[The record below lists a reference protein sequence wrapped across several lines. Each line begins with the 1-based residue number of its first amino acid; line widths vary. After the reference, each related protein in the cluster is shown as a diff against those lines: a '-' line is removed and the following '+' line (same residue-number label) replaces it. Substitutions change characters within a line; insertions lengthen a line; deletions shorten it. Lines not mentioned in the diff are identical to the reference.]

1 MGSTLQKILPGR
13 GDKEGQGH
21 RLKRGAALLLLVVSW
36 LSLLTNFPLTR
47 PGIWFP
53 LSAATALLYA
63 FLIFT
68 ADKKELSAEFLLAVL
83 IIMAGVISALRLQ
96 WLKLA
101 FFPVVV
107 AIVYF
112 YPLKT
117 TLRLSLLI
125 PAVGMKD
132 TLSACISFLLHDASF
147 SPGVLIEE
155 AAFSLFL
162 MLAAL
167 TAGVMGERRKKEKE
181 DLERS
186 LHEIRDRARGITR
199 EAEME
204 SLSNDEMMVH
214 YMAFARSTDEEI
226 KELLLTTKKAVLA
239 DSANFFVPCSGG
251 IELRC
256 TTEGKD
262 AVVMNNGGVIAKC
275 LNERK
280 PFSSGELDEKEIDL
294 GYHKTGKK
302 KITSVIAVPISD
314 SSAMIGVL
322 TVDSSRYQAFSG
334 IEGTEKTVRMFADH
348 LIRIIE
354 RQRISMALNREL
366 SGLKMLERESSSLVT
381 SLKIDEIS
389 EKLCK
394 VAEKI
399 SGARSFF
406 FIIQDRNFELKYHT
420 GAAPQGAALF
430 NLGGTIVNFAVENKH
445 RHYVPDLREYAA
457 VKIMPFETENVLSV
471 MAIPMIYEN
480 NLLGLLVMLSE
491 ETDFLDAS
499 RINLLDIFCNQASTS
514 IANAQLHARI
524 EKMATTDGLTGLF
537 NHRLFQEKLSG
548 EFKRMKRFSEP
559 ISLILADIDY
569 FKKVNDTYGHPVGDL
584 VLKRVAQM
592 IKETIRDIDIPARYG
607 GEEFAVVLPGTSA
620 EGARNI
626 AERLRQRVKE
636 NPLSANGR
644 QIDVSISAGIAT
656 SPSDAKS
663 KEELIE
669 KADKALYHAKH
680 SGRDQSVVWSSI
692 S

>member
-1 MGSTLQKILPGR
+1 MGSTLQKILQGR

-21 RLKRGAALLLLVVSW
+21 RLKRGAALLFLVVSW
-36 LSLLTNFPLTR
+36 LSLLTNSPVTH
-47 PGIWFP
+47 PVIWFP
-53 LSAATALLYA
+53 LSAMAVFLYA
-63 FLIFT
+63 FLIFA
-68 ADKKELSAEFLLAVL
+68 ADKEELSAEFLLAVL
-83 IIMAGVISALRLQ
+83 VILAGVISALGLK

-101 FFPVVV
+101 FFPAV
-107 AIVYF
+107 AATVYY

-125 PAVGMKD
+125 PAVGMKGS
-132 TLSACISFLLHDASF
+132 LSSAIALLLHKTPF
-147 SPGVLIEE
+147 SPEIIIEE

-167 TAGVMGERRKKEKE
+167 TGGVMIEKTKKEKD
-181 DLERS
+181 DLERA
-186 LHEIRDRARGITR
+186 LQEIRDKARGITR

-214 YMAFARSTDEEI
+214 YEAFTRSTDEEI
-226 KELLLTTKKAVLA
+226 KELLLTIKKAVLA

-256 TTEGKD
+256 TSEGKD
-262 AVVMNNGGVIAKC
+262 AIVTGNGGIIARC
-275 LNERK
+275 LNDRK
-280 PFSSGELDEKEIDL
+280 TFSSGELDEKEIDP
-294 GYHKTGKK
+294 GYHKTGKM
-302 KITSVIAVPISD
+302 KITSLIAIPIAE
-314 SSAMIGVL
+314 SSATIGVL

-348 LIRIIE
+348 LVRIIE
-354 RQRISMALNREL
+354 RQRTSMALNREL

-381 SLKIDEIS
+381 SLRIDEIS

-394 VAEKI
+394 VADKI

-406 FIIQDRNFELKYHT
+406 FIVQGKNFELKYHT
-420 GAAPQGAALF
+420 GATPQGVGFF
-430 NLGGTIVNFAVENKH
+430 NLGGTIVNFAVENRH

-457 VKIMPFETENVLSV
+457 VKVMPFETKDIRSV

-480 NLLGLLVMLSE
+480 NLLGLLVMLSG

-514 IANAQLHARI
+514 IANAQLHAKI

-548 EFKRMKRFSEP
+548 EFKRMNRFSEP
-559 ISLILADIDY
+559 ISLILADIDH

-584 VLKRVAQM
+584 VLKKVAQV

-607 GEEFAVVLPGTSA
+607 GEEFAVVLPRTAG

-626 AERLRQRVKE
+626 AERLRQKVKE
-636 NPLSANGR
+636 NPFSANGR
-644 QIDVSISAGIAT
+644 RIDVSISVGIAT
-656 SPSDAKS
+656 SPSDAKG
-663 KEELIE
+663 KEELVE

-680 SGRDQSVVWSSI
+680 SGRDQSVLWSNI

>member
-1 MGSTLQKILPGR
+1 M
-13 GDKEGQGH
+13 
-21 RLKRGAALLLLVVSW
+21 
-36 LSLLTNFPLTR
+36 
-47 PGIWFP
+47 
-53 LSAATALLYA
+53 
-63 FLIFT
+63 
-68 ADKKELSAEFLLAVL
+68 AVL
-83 IIMAGVISALRLQ
+83 IILAGVISALRLQ
-96 WLKLA
+96 WLKLV
-101 FFPVVV
+101 FFPIVV
-107 AIVYF
+107 ALVYF

-132 TLSACISFLLHDASF
+132 SPLALISFLLHKGPFPSEI
-147 SPGVLIEE
+147 LIEE
-155 AAFSLFL
+155 ASFSLFL

-167 TAGVMGERRKKEKE
+167 TAGVMVERPKKEKE
-181 DLERS
+181 DIERS
-186 LHEIRDRARGITR
+186 LHEIRDKAKGITR

-204 SLSNDEMMVH
+204 SLSNDEMMLH
-214 YMAFARSTDEEI
+214 YEAFARSTEEEI
-226 KELLLTTKKAVLA
+226 TELLLTIKKAVLA

-262 AVVMNNGGVIAKC
+262 DIATSSGGVIAKC
-275 LNERK
+275 LNDRK
-280 PFSSGELDEKEIDL
+280 TFSSGELDEKKIDL
-294 GYHKTGKK
+294 GYHKTGKM
-302 KITSVIAVPISD
+302 KITSVIAIPIVE

-348 LIRIIE
+348 LIRILE

-394 VAEKI
+394 VAVKI
-399 SGARSFF
+399 SGAKSFF
-406 FIIQDRNFELKYHT
+406 FIIQGRKFELKYHT
-420 GAAPQGAALF
+420 GAAPQGTALF
-430 NLGGTIVNFAVENKH
+430 DLRGTIVNFAVENRH
-445 RHYVPDLREYAA
+445 RHYVPDLREYAS
-457 VKIMPFETENVLSV
+457 VKVMPFETENVLSV
-471 MAIPMIYEN
+471 MAIPMIYEK

-548 EFKRMKRFSEP
+548 EFKRMNRISGP
-559 ISLILADIDY
+559 ISLILADIDH
-569 FKKVNDTYGHPVGDL
+569 FKRVNDTYGHPVGDL
-584 VLKRVAQM
+584 VLKRVAQV

-607 GEEFAVVLPGTSA
+607 GEEFAVVLPGTSG
-620 EGARNI
+620 EGAGNI
-626 AERLRQRVKE
+626 AERLRQKVKE
-636 NPLSANGR
+636 NPSSANGR
-644 QIDVSISAGIAT
+644 QIDVSISIGIAT

-663 KEELIE
+663 KEDLIE
-669 KADKALYHAKH
+669 KADKALYHAKR
-680 SGRDQSVVWSSI
+680 SGRDQSVLWSSI

>member
-1 MGSTLQKILPGR
+1 MILS
-13 GDKEGQGH
+13 
-21 RLKRGAALLLLVVSW
+21 GA
-36 LSLLTNFPLTR
+36 
-47 PGIWFP
+47 
-53 LSAATALLYA
+53 
-63 FLIFT
+63 
-68 ADKKELSAEFLLAVL
+68 
-83 IIMAGVISALRLQ
+83 ISALGLS
-96 WLKLA
+96 WLKLF
-101 FFPVVV
+101 FFPIVV
-107 AIVYF
+107 AVVYF

-117 TLRLSLLI
+117 TLRMSLLI
-125 PAVGMKD
+125 PAFGMKD
-132 TLSACISFLLHDASF
+132 AFTSFISFLQHKTPF
-147 SPGVLIEE
+147 SSGTLIED

-162 MLAAL
+162 MLTAL
-167 TAGVMGERRKKEKE
+167 TAGVMVEKPKKEKE
-181 DLERS
+181 DLSQS
-186 LHEIRDRARGITR
+186 LHEIRDKARGITR

-204 SLSNDEMMVH
+204 SLSNDELMVH
-214 YMAFARSTDEEI
+214 YVAAARSTDEEI
-226 KELLLTTKKAVLA
+226 RELLLTIKKAVLA
-239 DSANFFVPCSGG
+239 DSANFFVPYKGG

-256 TTEGKD
+256 TTEAKE
-262 AVVMNNGGVIAKC
+262 AVVASSGGVIAKC
-275 LNERK
+275 MNDRK
-280 PFSSGELDEKEIDL
+280 LFLSGELDEKEIDL
-294 GYHKTGKK
+294 GYHKTGKM
-302 KITSVIAVPISD
+302 KITSVIAVPIAE
-314 SSAMIGVL
+314 SSAAIGVL

-366 SGLKMLERESSSLVT
+366 SGLKMLERESASLVT

-394 VAEKI
+394 VAGKI

-406 FIIQDRNFELKYHT
+406 FIIQEKNFELKYHT
-420 GAAPQGAALF
+420 GAAPKDGRTLY

-457 VKIMPFETENVLSV
+457 VKVMPFETENVLSV

-480 NLLGLLVMLSE
+480 NLLGLLVMLSD

-514 IANAQLHARI
+514 IANALLHARI
-524 EKMATTDGLTGLF
+524 EKMATLDGLTGLF
-537 NHRLFQEKLSG
+537 NHRLFQERLSG
-548 EFKRMKRFSEP
+548 EFKRMNRFSDP
-559 ISLILADIDY
+559 ISLILTDIDH

-584 VLKRVAQM
+584 VLKRVAQV

-607 GEEFAVVLPGTSA
+607 GEEFAVVLPGTSD
-620 EGARNI
+620 EGARII

-636 NPLSANGR
+636 NPFSVNGR

-656 SPSDAKS
+656 SPSDAKT

-669 KADKALYHAKH
+669 KADKALYHAKRN
-680 SGRDQSVVWSSI
+680 GRDRSVLWSYI

>member
-1 MGSTLQKILPGR
+1 MS
-13 GDKEGQGH
+13 
-21 RLKRGAALLLLVVSW
+21 
-36 LSLLTNFPLTR
+36 
-47 PGIWFP
+47 
-53 LSAATALLYA
+53 
-63 FLIFT
+63 
-68 ADKKELSAEFLLAVL
+68 VL
-83 IIMAGVISALRLQ
+83 IILAGVISVLRMS
-96 WLKLA
+96 WLRSA
-101 FFPVVV
+101 FFPVVI
-107 AIVYF
+107 AMVYF

-117 TLRLSLLI
+117 SLRLSLFI
-125 PAVGMKD
+125 PVVAMKD
-132 TLSACISFLLHDASF
+132 TLSAFIPSLLHKAPF
-147 SPGVLIEE
+147 SSEILIAD
-155 AAFSLFL
+155 AAFSLSL

-167 TAGVMGERRKKEKE
+167 TAGVMVERTKKEKE

-186 LHEIRDRARGITR
+186 LHQIRDKARGITR
-199 EAEME
+199 ETEME

-214 YMAFARSTDEEI
+214 YAASSRSTDEEI
-226 KELLLTTKKAVLA
+226 KELLLTIKKAVLA

-256 TTEGKD
+256 TSEGKD
-262 AVVMNNGGVIAKC
+262 AVVTSNGGVIARC

-280 PFSSGELDEKEIDL
+280 TFLSGELDEKEIDL
-294 GYHKTGKK
+294 GYHKAGKM
-302 KITSVIAVPISD
+302 KITSLIAIPIAE
-314 SSAMIGVL
+314 SSAVIGVL

-354 RQRISMALNREL
+354 RQRIYIALNREL

-381 SLKIDEIS
+381 SLNIDEIS

-406 FIIQDRNFELKYHT
+406 FITESRNFELKYHT
-420 GAAPQGAALF
+420 GAAPQGTAFF

-445 RHYVPDLREYAA
+445 RHYVPNLREYAA
-457 VKIMPFETENVLSV
+457 VKVMPFETGDALSV

-480 NLLGLLVMLSE
+480 NVLGLLVMLSE
-491 ETDFLDAS
+491 ETDFLDAF

-537 NHRLFQEKLSG
+537 NHRLFQEKLS
-548 EFKRMKRFSEP
+548 EEIRRIHRFSEP
-559 ISLILADIDY
+559 ISLILADIDH

-584 VLKRVAQM
+584 VLKRVAQV

-607 GEEFAVVLPGTSA
+607 GEEFAVVLPGTPG

-626 AERLRQRVKE
+626 AERLRQRVRE
-636 NPLSANGR
+636 NPFSANGR
-644 QIDVSISAGIAT
+644 RIDVSISAGIAT

-669 KADKALYHAKH
+669 KADKALYHAK
-680 SGRDQSVVWSSI
+680 SNGRDQSVLWSHI